1 MAKYGALILLALWLV
16 GCATA
21 TTPEARLFVACT
33 SYVKSLRVINTFKP
47 KLTTVQVRAIKN
59 VVKVV
64 RPICNA
70 AAEGETM
77 DFAGVLV
84 VVNNELRRL
93 ILIEQGVR

>member
-1 MAKYGALILLALWLV
+1 MRKVIPLVIVLWLV

-33 SYVKSLRVINTFKP
+33 SYVKSLRIINTLKP
-47 KLTTVQVRAIKN
+47 KLTAIQVQTIKN

-70 AAEGETM
+70 AAEGKKL
-77 DFAGVLV
+77 DFASVLV
-84 VVNNELRRL
+84 TINSELRRL